1 MADPVV
7 TALREAAAHRGFRLL
22 ASRVRTPG
30 KGDYGKFG
38 LTDPKGKPVLG
49 VGDDGLSASAGD
61 IEAFLRRGDVEFWRQ
76 SAAAPAPARPKRTRA
91 TPAREG
97 HEPAGAARR
106 AKTSRRQPARKPAPV
121 PSGKERREPKREP
134 PPLRYR
140 SAVPGDASG
149 LDALL
154 GLKGD
159 ARGDAGHRMAACR
172 KAGGGV
178 LVAERGTTL
187 VACLAWLPVP
197 ALHRAPS
204 GRIATLLVAER
215 RRREGIGTAL
225 VEQAAG
231 LLAKA
236 GCASI
241 EAMSDIEIRSAHG
254 FFRKLGFEETSY
266 RFARRLDKQSRK

>member
-1 MADPVV
+1 M
-7 TALREAAAHRGFRLL
+7 
-22 ASRVRTPG
+22 
-30 KGDYGKFG
+30 
-38 LTDPKGKPVLG
+38 
-49 VGDDGLSASAGD
+49 
-61 IEAFLRRGDVEFWRQ
+61 
-76 SAAAPAPARPKRTRA
+76 
-91 TPAREG
+91 
-97 HEPAGAARR
+97 
-106 AKTSRRQPARKPAPV
+106 

-140 SAVPGDASG
+140 SAVPSDATG

-154 GLKGD
+154 GLKGG
-159 ARGDAGHRMAACR
+159 AGDVGHRMAACR

-215 RRREGIGTAL
+215 HRREGIGTAL

-236 GCASI
+236 GWDERSTAGICAAADS
-241 EAMSDIEIRSAHG
+241 RC
-254 FFRKLGFEETSY
+254 
-266 RFARRLDKQSRK
+266 RRLTDTLL